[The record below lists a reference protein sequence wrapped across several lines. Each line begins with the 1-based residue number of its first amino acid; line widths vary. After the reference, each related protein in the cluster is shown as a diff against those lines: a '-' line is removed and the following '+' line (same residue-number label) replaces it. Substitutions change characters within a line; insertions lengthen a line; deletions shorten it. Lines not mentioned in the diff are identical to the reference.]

1 MIKISTTTFLKDR
14 FYSDAD
20 PKTTAWQLL
29 DVDRCKNKCLLEIC
43 IYSDGHPKLTALFT
57 KQLLDLERCK
67 NKCLL
72 EIWLY
77 SDTGP
82 KLLLDQE
89 RLIFCANLL
98 LIKLIGQFWDETA
111 GPRGVDHTLIDR
123 NIFHLKNRAET

>member
-1 MIKISTTTFLKDR
+1 MKDR

-72 EIWLY
+72 EIRFY

-89 RLIFCANLL
+89 RLIFCPNLH
-98 LIKLIGQFWDETA
+98 LIGQCWDETGQA
-111 GPRGVDHTLIDR
+111 GSRGVKNTLIDR
-123 NIFHLKNRAET
+123 AET

>member
-1 MIKISTTTFLKDR
+1 MRKENSKKKDR

-89 RLIFCANLL
+89 RLIFCPNLL
-98 LIKLIGQFWDETA
+98 LIGQFWMKQAKLVQE
-111 GPRGVDHTLIDR
+111 G
-123 NIFHLKNRAET
+123 LKIP